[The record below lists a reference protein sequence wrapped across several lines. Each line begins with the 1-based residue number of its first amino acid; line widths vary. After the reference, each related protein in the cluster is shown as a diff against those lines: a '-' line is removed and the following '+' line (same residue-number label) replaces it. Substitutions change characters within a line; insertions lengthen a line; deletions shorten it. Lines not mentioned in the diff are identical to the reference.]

1 MTPRKTL
8 YLDGRT
14 ALRVQRTGPAL
25 EVHAEGRAATW
36 YPLPRLSAIVCRG
49 PVGWTGDALQACIE
63 HGLVV
68 VFLDFDERCI
78 GVASGVPAEQLD
90 LGRRLELVTVR
101 PGWEQ
106 RYQTWRRA
114 QHHRRARYTCQALQ
128 WAEERDLCLLRQR
141 MQTAL
146 HERLGTNV
154 DTTLARLSSLLRVD
168 IAVELAQAGLT
179 PDQLAGLAPAGHLP
193 NDLLSLLQWPL
204 RGRLLT
210 ARRLHTL
217 RDLHSAAGMYHEHLR
232 APLIA
237 TCQRI
242 VASLWSLGL

>member
-14 ALRVQRTGPAL
+14 PLRVQRAGPAL
-25 EVHAEGRAATW
+25 EVHSEGCSAVW

-49 PVGWTGDALQACIE
+49 PVGWMGDALQACIE

-68 VFLDFDERCI
+68 MFLDFDERCI
-78 GVASGVPAEQLD
+78 GVASGVPAEQFD
-90 LGRRLELVTVR
+90 LGRRLELAAVR

-106 RYQTWRRA
+106 RYQTWLRA
-114 QHHRRARYTCQALQ
+114 QHHRRARYACQALQ
-128 WAEERDLCLLRQR
+128 WAEERDLRLVRQR
-141 MQTAL
+141 LQTAL
-146 HERLGTNV
+146 HERLGA
-154 DTTLARLSSLLRVD
+154 DADATLARLASLLRVD
-168 IAVELAQAGLT
+168 IAAELAQAGLT
-179 PDQLAGLAPAGHLP
+179 PDQLAGLATAGHLP

-210 ARRLHTL
+210 VRRLHAL
-217 RDLHSAAGMYHEHLR
+217 RDLRSAADTYHSYLR

-237 TCQRI
+237 TCRRI
-242 VASLWSLGL
+242 IASLWSIGL